1 MIGIIGG
8 SGLYDIEG
16 FTGQAERP
24 VDTPFGPPSDPP
36 VVGELDGH
44 EVAFLARHGKGHR
57 YMPGEINFRAN
68 IFALKS
74 LGVDRILS
82 VSAVGSMR
90 EALVPGHMVVVDQFF
105 DHTKGRKS
113 TFFGDG
119 IVGHVALAHPI
130 CATVADQ
137 LAKGADA
144 AGATVHRGGK
154 YLCIEG
160 PQFSTLAESNIY
172 RAWGVDVI
180 GMTNATEAK
189 LAREAGICYATLA
202 MVTDFDCWHPDHDA
216 VTTEAVIRVL
226 LQNVALSKEIIH
238 KTLQGMPAEALC
250 SCRDAAKNAV
260 ITARDHIPPAV
271 RERLRPVLGPA
282 LEGS

>member
-16 FTGQAERP
+16 FTGAAERP
-24 VDTPFGPPSDPP
+24 VETPFGPPSDPP
-36 VVGELDGH
+36 VVGRLGEH

-57 YMPGEINFRAN
+57 YMPSEINFRAN
-68 IFALKS
+68 IFALRS
-74 LGVDRILS
+74 LGVRRILS

-90 EALVPGHMVVVDQFF
+90 QELKPGHMVVVDQFF
-105 DHTKGRKS
+105 DHTKGRTS

-130 CATVADQ
+130 CAGLADA
-137 LAKGADA
+137 LVKGSDA
-144 AGATVHRGGK
+144 AGATVHRGGT

-172 RAWGVDVI
+172 RGWGVDVI

-216 VTTEAVIRVL
+216 VTTEAVIQVL
-226 LQNVALSKEIIH
+226 LQNVALSKDIVRQTI
-238 KTLQGMPAEALC
+238 QGLPVEAPPC
-250 SCRDAAKNAV
+250 ACHTAARNAV
-260 ITARDHIPPAV
+260 ITAPEHIPPAA
-271 RERLRPVLGPA
+271 RERLGPILGD
-282 LEGS
+282 GSA